1 MARVSITTNF
11 NDTDSNA
18 IPLSGN
24 ALPEGTNSLPTTGAE
39 INADEIDDSSFAG
52 KSFTT
57 EARHLVRRLLGLS

>member
-18 IPLSGN
+18 IPVAGS
-24 ALPEGTNSLPTTGAE
+24 LPEGTNPLPATGAE
-39 INADEIDDSSFAG
+39 INADEIDDSSFSG

-57 EARHLVRRLLGLS
+57 EARHLARRLLGIG